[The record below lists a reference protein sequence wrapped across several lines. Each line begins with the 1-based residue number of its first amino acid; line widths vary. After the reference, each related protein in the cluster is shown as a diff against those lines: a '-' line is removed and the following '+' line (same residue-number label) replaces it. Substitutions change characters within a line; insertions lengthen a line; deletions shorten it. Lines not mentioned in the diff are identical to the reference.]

1 MSMLSLNGEWSLS
14 SPGTNIKCSVAI
26 PGDNYTALEAAGLLP
41 DPYYRLN
48 EADCQWPAERD
59 WVFSRAFDVPEDLL
73 ASPSVILNFDSI
85 DTVADIVLNGEAVA
99 HVENEF
105 RRWRF
110 DAKPFLKKRGN
121 RLEVRIRSVAGAIA
135 DDVKAHPHVIAQSF
149 GCNTLHQI
157 ERLRKCQCSSG
168 WDWGISLPVSG
179 IYGETCL
186 FGADTATLDYAWDE
200 QTHARGFVRVA
211 LTAELNPVPSAHA
224 GDAVDVVFAFNGETK
239 TVRAAVPRDCG
250 PFRATAVFTVRH
262 PELWWPNGF
271 GAQRL
276 YPFTVTADGQTI
288 TKNIGLRTIE
298 LVRERD
304 GEGETFGFRVN
315 GADIFAKGANWIP
328 CDAHPSRRIKARYA
342 HLLESMAASHQNMVR
357 VWGGGIYEPDFF
369 YDECDRL
376 GILVWQDMMFA
387 CGLYP
392 DWRAFQDNVRAEVRH
407 QVKRIRG
414 HPSVALWCGDN
425 ENLSCSWVTRSEYAL
440 VDRLNCVERDAIEE
454 SDPSRP
460 YWPTSP
466 CSGDR
471 AYENNFSRDIGDTHL
486 WGVADGDRCLDGYLA
501 TRARFISEYGFGSFP
516 SVGAVATFAEKGDR
530 DVASPVMNAHVKK
543 QGATAGF
550 LAMMSN
556 YFRMPEAFEDTL
568 WLSEVK
574 QAFALKTVTENWHA
588 QMPYTRGTLY
598 WQLNQW
604 WPVSDWSTIEY
615 SGRWK
620 PAHYAVRR
628 FFAPL
633 TASLAPEGQGG
644 KRPFRVVWDLPRR
657 LDAQIAI
664 RVRAIADGR
673 ELASFGAAVHFAR
686 AGVKTPRLPDFTAAA
701 GVRGGLAANEVF
713 AQVEVIGLVAD
724 GRAFGFED
732 TAFAASFKNC
742 DLPDPRLA
750 VKSVRKTGED
760 GFAIEVASAAPA
772 FFTWLEVAD
781 DPLGRFDDNLV
792 TLLPGRRFFHYRP
805 GAALSAEE
813 LGSRLSLR
821 SLRSW
826 PTR

>member
-1 MSMLSLNGEWSLS
+1 MTALSLNGEWSLS
-14 SPGTNIKCSVAI
+14 SPGTQIKCPVAI

-48 EADCQWPAERD
+48 EAECQWPAERD

-73 ASPSVILNFDSI
+73 ARPSVILNFDSV
-85 DTVADIVLNGEAVA
+85 DTVADIVLNGKAVA

-110 DAKPFLKKRGN
+110 DVKPFLKRQGN
-121 RLEVRIRSVAGAIA
+121 KLEVRVESVVGAIA
-135 DDVKAHPHVIAQSF
+135 GSVKAHPHVIAQSF

-179 IYGETCL
+179 IYGETYL
-186 FGADTATLDYAWDE
+186 FGADTAMLDYAWDE
-200 QTHARGFVRVA
+200 QTHARGSVRVA
-211 LTAELNPVPSAHA
+211 LTAELSPVPSAHA
-224 GDAVDVVFAFNGETK
+224 GDTVEVSFSFNGETK
-239 TVRAAVPRDCG
+239 TVLATVPRDCG
-250 PFRATAVFTVRH
+250 PFRATAAFTVRN
-262 PELWWPNGF
+262 PQLWWPNGF

-288 TKNIGLRTIE
+288 SRNVGLRTIE
-298 LVRERD
+298 LVREPD
-304 GEGETFGFRVN
+304 GKGQTFGFRVN
-315 GADIFAKGANWIP
+315 GMDIFAKGSNWIP
-328 CDAHPSRRIKARYA
+328 CEAHPSRRTEARYA
-342 HLLESMAASHQNMVR
+342 HLLESIAASNQNMVR

-369 YDECDRL
+369 YDKCDRL

-392 DWRAFQDNVRAEVRH
+392 DWREFQDNVRAEVSH
-407 QVKRIRG
+407 QVKRLRG

-440 VDRLNCVERDAIEE
+440 VDRLNCVERDAITE
-454 SDPSRP
+454 SDPPRP
-460 YWPTSP
+460 YWPSSP

-471 AYENNFSRDIGDTHL
+471 AYDNNFSRDIGDTHL
-486 WGVADGDRCLDGYLA
+486 WGVANGDRCLDGYLA

-516 SVGAVATFAEKGDR
+516 SVGAVASFAEAGDKNIT
-530 DVASPVMNAHVKK
+530 SPVMDAHIKK

-556 YFRMPEAFEDTL
+556 YFRMPGTFEDTL

-574 QAFALKTVTENWHA
+574 QAYALRTVTENWHA

-604 WPVSDWSTIEY
+604 WPVSDWSTIEH

-633 TASLAPEGQGG
+633 TATLAPAEDP
-644 KRPFRVVWDLPRR
+644 RLLHPLRVIWDLPRKAR
-657 LDAQIAI
+657 VHVEV
-664 RVRAIADGR
+664 RVRALANGR
-673 ELASFGAAVHFAR
+673 EVASSEAVVSFSG
-686 AGVKTPRLPDFTAAA
+686 AGVKTPRLPDFISNPKA
-701 GVRGGLAANEVF
+701 RGGLAPNEVF
-713 AQVEVIGLVAD
+713 AEIHAHTIGRDLAHE
-724 GRAFGFED
+724 FTD
-732 TAFAASFKNC
+732 TVFAAPFKAC
-742 DLPDPRLA
+742 DLPDPRL
-750 VKSVRKTGED
+750 K
-760 GFAIEVASAAPA
+760 VASVEEAGEGRFTIGVSAKAPA

-792 TLLPGRRFFHYRP
+792 TLLPGVRQFTYKPGVPSTAAEIRR
-805 GAALSAEE
+805 
-813 LGSRLSLR
+813 RLLIR
-821 SLRSW
+821 SL
-826 PTR
+826 